1 MLRIKI
7 VRISRRFLWNFF
19 RLENEHLNNCGE
31 FRAIRDI
38 SIVPLET
45 VDRDQHVLLRMMDE
59 PDGVTN
65 RRQKGRPQ
73 STVEEDDDDKASV
86 VSDLEAYEDIDAKSD
101 VSSLNEFERFDFDS
115 RAGSQRGSN
124 SVRAPSV
131 ARSSAAANSHIGFG
145 R

>member
-1 MLRIKI
+1 MLRKI

-73 STVEEDDDDKASV
+73 STVEEDDDDK
-86 VSDLEAYEDIDAKSD
+86 ED
-101 VSSLNEFERFDFDS
+101 
-115 RAGSQRGSN
+115 
-124 SVRAPSV
+124 
-131 ARSSAAANSHIGFG
+131 
-145 R
+145 